1 MTPEATI
8 EAHDFTVASEK
19 RLPENVST
27 QIPGSLA
34 RLIERAAAGDTVAF
48 EEIMKHSEKRVMRMT
63 WRMLGNE
70 ADARD
75 ASQEV
80 FLRVYKYL
88 GRFKQD
94 KPFFA
99 WVYQITLN
107 VCRDI
112 AKKRR
117 QYGAQFTSLE
127 NDGNDA
133 ASIVTDNRAGA
144 EEILIRV
151 QERELMMRA
160 IATLP
165 EREQAAVLLRDL
177 EGFSTDEVAHIMR
190 STATTVRSQISSAR
204 RKIRAYC
211 VRYLKQREE
220 RRTYEL

>member
-19 RLPENVST
+19 RLPETVST
-27 QIPGSLA
+27 QIPRTLA
-34 RLIERAAAGDTVAF
+34 RLIERAADGDTVAF

-75 ASQEV
+75 AAQEV
-80 FLRVYKYL
+80 FLRIYKYL

-94 KPFFA
+94 EPFFA

-107 VCRDI
+107 VCRDV

-117 QYGAQFTSLE
+117 QYNAQFTSLE
-127 NDGNDA
+127 NDGNEA
-133 ASIVTDNRAGA
+133 AFVVSDHRADA
-144 EEILIRV
+144 EEILIRG
-151 QERELMMRA
+151 QERELMMKA
-160 IATLP
+160 IASLP
-165 EREQAAVLLRDL
+165 ERERAAILLRDL
-177 EGFSTDEVAHIMR
+177 EGLSTNEVAHIMR

-204 RKIRAYC
+204 QKIRAYC
-211 VRYLKQREE
+211 ARYLKQREE
-220 RRTYEL
+220 RRTL

>member
-1 MTPEATI
+1 MSPEATI
-8 EAHDFTVASEK
+8 EAHEFAVASEK
-19 RLPENVST
+19 RLAEIVPT
-27 QIPGSLA
+27 QIPRSLA
-34 RLIERAAAGDTVAF
+34 RLIERAAAGDMAAF
-48 EEIMKHSEKRVMRMT
+48 EEIMKHSEQRVMRMT

-75 ASQEV
+75 AAQEV

-94 KPFFA
+94 QPFFA

-117 QYGAQFTSLE
+117 QYNNHFTSLE
-127 NDGNDA
+127 DGE
-133 ASIVTDNRAGA
+133 AGFVVSDDQGDA
-144 EEILIRV
+144 EEALIRV
-151 QERELMMRA
+151 QERELIIRA

-165 EREQAAVLLRDL
+165 EREREAILLRDL

-190 STATTVRSQISSAR
+190 SSATTVRSQISSAR
-204 RKIRAYC
+204 QKIRVYC
-211 VRYLKQREE
+211 GRYLKKREE
-220 RRTYEL
+220 RRSDEV

>member
-1 MTPEATI
+1 MSQAATI
-8 EAHDFTVASEK
+8 EAHEFTVASEK
-19 RLPENVST
+19 RLPENIST
-27 QIPGSLA
+27 QIPESLA
-34 RLIERAAAGDTVAF
+34 RLIERAAAGDMVAF

-75 ASQEV
+75 AAQEV

-94 KPFFA
+94 QPFFA

-112 AKKRR
+112 ARKRQ
-117 QYGAQFTSLE
+117 QYNTQFISLD
-127 NDGNDA
+127 NGNEA
-133 ASIVTDNRAGA
+133 ASVISDTQADA
-144 EEILIRV
+144 EETLIRV
-151 QERELMMRA
+151 QERELMLRA

-165 EREQAAVLLRDL
+165 ERERAAILLRDI

-190 STATTVRSQISSAR
+190 SSATTVRSQISSAR
-204 RKIRAYC
+204 QKIRVYC
-211 VRYLKQREE
+211 GRYLKKREE
-220 RRTYEL
+220 RRCDEL

>member
-1 MTPEATI
+1 MSQAATI
-8 EAHDFTVASEK
+8 EAHEFTVASEK
-19 RLPENVST
+19 RLPENIST
-27 QIPGSLA
+27 QIPESLA
-34 RLIERAAAGDTVAF
+34 RLIERAAAGDMVAF

-75 ASQEV
+75 AAQEV

-94 KPFFA
+94 QPFFA

-112 AKKRR
+112 ARKRQ
-117 QYGAQFTSLE
+117 QYNTQFISLD
-127 NDGNDA
+127 NGNEA
-133 ASIVTDNRAGA
+133 ASVISDTQADA
-144 EEILIRV
+144 EETLIRV
-151 QERELMMRA
+151 QERELMLRA

-165 EREQAAVLLRDL
+165 ERERAAILLRDL

-204 RKIRAYC
+204 QKIRVYC
-211 VRYLKQREE
+211 GRYLKKREE
-220 RRTYEL
+220 RRCDEL